1 MWMLVMVVL
10 GGKKKEDLWTTTM
23 GLMMT
28 AVVARV
34 CSKPWRSR
42 AFCFSSLVLL
52 VIAVTV
58 LRSVQLLWQPTMTT
72 MTTMTTTTAVAV
84 LKSSKEVEA
93 MAHHDQVLVR
103 EQEEETLG
111 LKKKKKKEL
120 FATTSDNR
128 TLLAFSAI
136 DPMQEQEWEQ
146 AKQLLDGSLEEDS
159 AGYRR
164 SSYDTSSVRFLSKGN
179 HFRSGS
185 KDHYYYQHHDLE
197 ERRKLSSSRWRGN
210 PEWRALRA
218 SPKYIPFWPRFR
230 LLVNTWVTTKQ
241 RFEPKVMQRL
251 LSTVKDPIDNGDAAK
266 SRGRRYHTCAVVGNS
281 GILLNRS
288 YGAIIDEHEMVMRL
302 NNARTMGFER
312 FVGKKT
318 TIAFINSNIL
328 HQCSRRFQC
337 FCHPHGT
344 NVPIVMYVCQLIHL
358 MDVAVCSSTHTSPLI
373 VTDPR
378 FDCLTA
384 RIVKW
389 YSAKD
394 FVEKTGRPLNE
405 WSDAHEGSTF
415 HYSSGLQA
423 VMLALG
429 ICDEVNLF
437 GFGKFNGTK
446 HHYHT
451 SQKKELPLHDYEAE
465 YIFYDDLV
473 NRRLEAIPFLKE
485 AGIEIPTVH
494 IFR

>member
-1 MWMLVMVVL
+1 MSMWMLVMVVL
-10 GGKKKEDLWTTTM
+10 GGKKKEDSWTTTM

-72 MTTMTTTTAVAV
+72 TTTTTAVAV

-103 EQEEETLG
+103 EHEEETLG
-111 LKKKKKKEL
+111 LKKKKLL

-136 DPMQEQEWEQ
+136 DPVQEQEWEQ
-146 AKQLLDGSLEEDS
+146 AKQLLDGSLQEDS

-164 SSYDTSSVRFLSKGN
+164 SSYDTSSIRFLSKGN
-179 HFRSGS
+179 HFRSS
-185 KDHYYYQHHDLE
+185 NKDHYYYQHQDLE

-251 LSTVKDPIDNGDAAK
+251 LSTVKDPIDNGDTAK

-337 FCHPHGT
+337 FCHPYGT

-358 MDVAVCSSTHTSPLI
+358 MDVAVCSSMQTSPLI
-373 VTDPR
+373 VTDPQ

-384 RIVKW
+384 RMVKW

-394 FVEKTGRPLNE
+394 FVEKTGRPLSE

-494 IFR
+494 IFQ